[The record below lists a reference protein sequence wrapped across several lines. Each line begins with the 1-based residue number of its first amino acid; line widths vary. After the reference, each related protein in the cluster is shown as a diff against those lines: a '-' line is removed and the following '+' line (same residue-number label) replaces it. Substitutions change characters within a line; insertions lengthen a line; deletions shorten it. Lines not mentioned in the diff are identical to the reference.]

1 MLAKGIRQLPLAGL
15 LLLHA
20 ACAGDDATA
29 TDLTQ
34 TARESLSTDRSVT
47 PEAVA
52 ARYALNAH
60 QAYVDSTAAAR
71 RLDRAIDAFV
81 AAPTPAG
88 IRAARQAWIAARV
101 PYRPTEIFRF
111 YEGPID
117 DPDDDREVRINAWP
131 LDEAYIDS
139 VEGNPAA
146 GIINDPVTFPRI
158 DRETLIAA
166 NFVGG
171 ESNVATGFHAI
182 EFLLWGQDRSAN
194 GPGNRPFTDFVDG
207 RTGTLRNAA
216 RRRAYLAVASDLLVE
231 DLQHVTDRW
240 DPRTGDFPP
249 VFLADATN
257 ALTLAGTG
265 TFLLISAELA
275 GERMLVAYE
284 TQDQEDEH
292 SCFSDTTRDD
302 LIGNA
307 LGLRNVYLGE
317 WGRQDGPGFDALVRA
332 INPELDARVKRE
344 IRESLAAL
352 EAIPQPFDQAILGD
366 DTRPAR
372 AAVQSAI
379 RKLQALGETILEV
392 GDALGLETGE
402 P

>member
-1 MLAKGIRQLPLAGL
+1 MLIRQLPVVGL
-15 LLLHA
+15 LLIHA
-20 ACAGDDATA
+20 ACAGDVPTA
-29 TDLTQ
+29 NDETQ
-34 TARESLSTDRSVT
+34 TTRESLGTDRSVT
-47 PEAVA
+47 REAVA
-52 ARYALNAH
+52 ARYALNTY
-60 QAYVDSTAAAR
+60 QAYADSTDAVR

-81 AAPTPAG
+81 AAPTRARL
-88 IRAARQAWIAARV
+88 RAAREAWIAARV
-101 PYRPTEIFRF
+101 PYRPTEVFRF

-117 DPDDDREVRINAWP
+117 DPADEREVRINAWP

-139 VEGNPAA
+139 VEGNPGA
-146 GIINDPVTFPRI
+146 GIINDPVAFPKI
-158 DRETLIAA
+158 DRETLITA
-166 NFVGG
+166 NMVGG

-207 RTGTLRNAA
+207 GAGTRPNAA
-216 RRRAYLAVASDLLVE
+216 RRRAYLAVASDLLIE

-240 DPRTGDFPP
+240 NPKTGDFPP

-265 TFLLISAELA
+265 TFQLISSELA

-284 TQDQEDEH
+284 TQDQEDEQ

-307 LGLRNVYLGE
+307 RGLKNVYLGK
-317 WGRQDGPGFDALVRA
+317 WDHRDGPGFDALVKA

-344 IRESLAAL
+344 INDTLAAL

-366 DTRPAR
+366 DTLPAR
-372 AAVQSAI
+372 VAVESAI
-379 RKLQALGETILEV
+379 RKLQALGVTIIDV
-392 GDALGLETGE
+392 ANALGLDTGE